1 VKNMALAE
9 TLKSRLQ
16 VLRKQDDGTSTG
28 GSVPKK
34 NSMDR
39 GLELTNEGTL
49 VDKGIYLYGKG
60 QNSPTY
66 EEAKLG
72 KVRREQQDDKQQ

>member
-1 VKNMALAE
+1 MALAE

-28 GSVPKK
+28 GNVPKK
-34 NSMDR
+34 NSMEAMDR

-60 QNSPTY
+60 QNSPAY

-72 KVRREQQDDKQQ
+72 KVRRGQQDDKQQ